1 MKIIRRRAGI
11 RVEML
16 YGEAGNTD
24 LKTTHGDFRER
35 KGRKKTA
42 KARRGDGAPS
52 REVEKDVERLPIGQA
67 LHLGGDV
74 RTQG

>member
-16 YGEAGNTD
+16 YGEDGNTI

-35 KGRKKTA
+35 KDSKASAKNRK
-42 KARRGDGAPS
+42 RGGGSTRPH
-52 REVEKDVERLPIGQA
+52 EEDVERLPIGQA
-67 LHLGGDV
+67 LHVGGDV
-74 RTQG
+74 RAQS